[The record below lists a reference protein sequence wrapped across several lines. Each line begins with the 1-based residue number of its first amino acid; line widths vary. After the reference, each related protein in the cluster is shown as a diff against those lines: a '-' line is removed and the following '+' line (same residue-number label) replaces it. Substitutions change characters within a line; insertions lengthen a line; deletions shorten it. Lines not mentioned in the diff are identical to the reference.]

1 MPNPVLDNFRCP
13 NPEALFIM
21 TLLIL
26 WGHDISG
33 SARLSW
39 ARLAFHN
46 NIYLF
51 IYFNFFFFNELII
64 QMDLATDFD
73 IKIIIRLTTNN
84 HDLIL
89 LTGAKKIRETGFNTT
104 DNENLK
110 IIIKIC
116 QYEFFFC

>member
-1 MPNPVLDNFRCP
+1 
-13 NPEALFIM
+13 
-21 TLLIL
+21 
-26 WGHDISG
+26 
-33 SARLSW
+33 
-39 ARLAFHN
+39 
-46 NIYLF
+46 
-51 IYFNFFFFNELII
+51 
-64 QMDLATDFD
+64 MDLATDFD